1 MTIKEK
7 LQALATETGAPC
19 VTISLNTHRTHPE
32 NAQDRIRLKN
42 LLQEAEERVIK
53 DFGKRPAE
61 SLLEKLAVVESEID
75 INYNLESLHIYLSN
89 NTKEIIK
96 STWPTNEDAVR
107 IADTFD
113 TRSLIKAYNRS
124 EDYAILL
131 LSQGGVALYTA
142 TDDGITGEIKNDD
155 FPFTENPHANTNA
168 DRTSD
173 AKYLDDL
180 VREFFNTVDKAV
192 VKFFND
198 THLPILIICTED
210 NYSRFI
216 KMADKP
222 SIYLGYAP
230 INYNSTETH
239 NLAKQ
244 GWEVVKTLQ
253 QERRTAAISEMKE
266 AVGAGTVLTDL
277 QEIFQAA
284 KEGRGD
290 LLMVHENF
298 TQPVL
303 MKTDTTFELAPNT
316 SLPDVVEDITSTIA
330 WEVLSKNGRVY
341 FTQQDEIKELGKIV
355 LKTRY

>member
-1 MTIKEK
+1 MTRKET
-7 LQALATETGAPC
+7 LQALATKTGTPC

-42 LLQEAEERVIK
+42 LLQEAETRIID
-53 DFGKRPAE
+53 DFGKRSAE
-61 SLLEKLAVVESEID
+61 SLLEKLSTVESEID
-75 INYNLESLHIYLSN
+75 VNYNLESLHIFLSN
-89 NTKEIIK
+89 DTKEIIK
-96 STWPTNEDAVR
+96 STWPIIEDTVR
-107 IADTFD
+107 IADKFD
-113 TRSLIKAYNRS
+113 TRSLIKAYNRN

-131 LSQGGVALYTA
+131 LSQGGASLYTA
-142 TDDGITGEIKNDD
+142 TDDGITGEINNED
-155 FPFTENPHANTNA
+155 FPFIENPHANTNA

-192 VKFFND
+192 VKFYNENK
-198 THLPILIICTED
+198 LPILIICTED
-210 NYSRFI
+210 NYSKFLQ
-216 KMADKP
+216 MADKP
-222 SIYLGYAP
+222 TIYLGHSS
-230 INYNSTETH
+230 IDYNSSEPH

-244 GWEVVKTLQ
+244 GWEIVKSLQ
-253 QERRTAAISEMKE
+253 QERRTEAINEMKE
-266 AVGAGTVLTDL
+266 AVGAGVILTDL

-303 MKTDTTFELAPNT
+303 MKTDTTFELVT
-316 SLPDVVEDITSTIA
+316 DTTLPDVVEDITSTIA

-341 FTQQDEIKELGKIV
+341 FTQQDEIKDLGKIV